1 VVAQA
6 NGELKRGCLFGCRRG
21 AGPQWA
27 WLWAWIALACLA
39 ILWLAPQTRLAAQ
52 ETQQDN
58 PQENQQEN
66 QQGQSVQEGQPL
78 QDQPPGEAAP
88 ATPSPLVDRT
98 LATLHGVVRNAVTG
112 QGVPRALVRVEG
124 DANTGVLT
132 DGDGRFEIPGIAV
145 GPQSVSVSRPGFFNP
160 AYGENAEARPGD
172 PGPPHNVLVAAA
184 MPDLE
189 FTIAPAGA
197 VRGRVDL
204 STGDPAEGINVA
216 LLKRVVQDG
225 RAQWQAAGM
234 TQTRSDGTYRFGGLA
249 DGEYEVFTM
258 PALDSDSASP
268 LVVPGKAGA
277 REQWGYASIYFP
289 GAREPSGAQ
298 AIPLAHGQEVEANF
312 LLTREPFEAVTA
324 SVVTP
329 QAGAA
334 RQMMS
339 YSPQVLDGAG
349 HELHY
354 AAQYDQ
360 GTHTVQAALPE
371 GSYSLL
377 ITSNG
382 FPAGFEHLELGRA
395 STPSVLVGEADF
407 AVAERPVTGL
417 RVVLSVP
424 APTPV
429 DVTVNRTGTAATP
442 AANGQVAVMVSPA
455 ATGTYGVL
463 VTQYAAGPADGPLEG
478 TFVQPGT
485 YWVHTYVGGGL
496 CESSFTA
503 GGANL
508 AREPLTIGLGGVTVP
523 LELTLRDDCAHLTLS
538 LPESAMTL
546 AAGDERFYT
555 AYAVP
560 DFDFTRDLSP
570 VVLRPSVSGTATLND
585 LTPGNYHVYTFA
597 GDVRLEYRN
606 AAALAALGNP
616 GQAVTLSPGAASTLV
631 VEALGQ

>member
-1 VVAQA
+1 LWLTAQA
-6 NGELKRGCLFGCRRG
+6 
-21 AGPQWA
+21 
-27 WLWAWIALACLA
+27 
-39 ILWLAPQTRLAAQ
+39 RLAA
-52 ETQQDN
+52 
-58 PQENQQEN
+58 QEN
-66 QQGQSVQEGQPL
+66 QQGQGVVEGQPQQDQPL

-88 ATPSPLVDRT
+88 AAPAQLVDRT

-112 QGVPRALVRVEG
+112 DGVPRALVRVEG
-124 DANTGVLT
+124 DANTGALT
-132 DGDGRFEIPGIAV
+132 DGDGRFEISGVAV

-184 MPDLE
+184 MADVE
-189 FTIAPAGA
+189 FTLAPTGA
-197 VRGRVDL
+197 IRGRLDL

-225 RAQWQAAGM
+225 RAQWQSAG
-234 TQTRSDGTYRFGGLA
+234 TTETRSDGTYRFGGLA

-258 PALDSDSASP
+258 PALDSDSLAL
-268 LVVPGKAGA
+268 LVAPGKGDATE
-277 REQWGYASIYFP
+277 RWGYASLYYP

-298 AIPLAHGQEVEANF
+298 AIRLAHGAEAEANF
-312 LLTREPFEAVTA
+312 LLTREPFETVTA
-324 SVVTP
+324 SVVLP

-334 RQMMS
+334 REMMS
-339 YSPQVLDGAG
+339 YSAQVMDGAG
-349 HELHY
+349 HELNY
-354 AAQYDQ
+354 VAQYDQ
-360 GTHTVQAALPE
+360 AAHTVQAALPE
-371 GSYSLL
+371 GNYSML
-377 ITSNG
+377 ISAAG
-382 FPAGFEHLELGRA
+382 FPVSLNGGMRTLNFLPSLWMGEL
-395 STPSVLVGEADF
+395 DF

-417 RVVLSVP
+417 RVALSAP
-424 APTPV
+424 ASAPV
-429 DVTVNRTGTAATP
+429 DVTVNRSGTAPTGA
-442 AANGQVAVMVSPA
+442 GQVAVMVSPA
-455 ATGTYGVL
+455 AAGTSGAL
-463 VTQYAAGPADGPLEG
+463 VSQYAGGPADGALQG
-478 TFVQPGT
+478 TIVQPGT
-485 YWVHTYVGGGL
+485 YWVHTYVSGGL

-508 AREPLTIGLGGVTVP
+508 AREPLTIGLSGVTVP

-560 DFDFTRDLSP
+560 DFDYTRDLSP

-606 AAALAALGNP
+606 AAALAALANP
-616 GQAVTLSPGAASTLV
+616 GQAVTLGPGATSTLV
-631 VEALGQ
+631 LEAPEQ

>member
-1 VVAQA
+1 MRRAWRCA
-6 NGELKRGCLFGCRRG
+6 WTALGC
-21 AGPQWA
+21 AA
-27 WLWAWIALACLA
+27 V
-39 ILWLAPQTRLAAQ
+39 LWLAAQARLAAQ
-52 ETQQDN
+52 ENQQV
-58 PQENQQEN
+58 NQQEN
-66 QQGQSVQEGQPL
+66 QQGQGVVEGQPL
-78 QDQPPGEAAP
+78 QDEPQQDQSPGEAAP
-88 ATPSPLVDRT
+88 AAPAPLVDRT

-112 QGVPRALVRVEG
+112 DGVPRALVRVEG

-132 DGDGRFEIPGIAV
+132 DGDGRFEISGVAV

-184 MPDLE
+184 MADVE
-189 FTIAPAGA
+189 FTLAPTGA
-197 VRGRVDL
+197 IRGRLDL
-204 STGDPAEGINVA
+204 STGDPADGINVA

-225 RAQWQAAGM
+225 RAQWQSAGT

-258 PALDSDSASP
+258 PALDSDSLAL
-268 LVVPGKAGA
+268 LVAPGKGGA
-277 REQWGYASIYFP
+277 AERWGYASLYYP

-298 AIPLAHGQEVEANF
+298 AIRLAHGAEAEANF
-312 LLTREPFEAVTA
+312 LLTREPFETVTA
-324 SVVTP
+324 SVVMP
-329 QAGAA
+329 QPGAA
-334 RQMMS
+334 KAMMS
-339 YSPQVLDGAG
+339 CSAQVMDGAG
-349 HELHY
+349 HELNY
-354 AAQYDQ
+354 VAQYDQ
-360 GTHTVQAALPE
+360 AAHTVQAALPE
-371 GSYSLL
+371 GNYSMLVAAA
-377 ITSNG
+377 G
-382 FPAGFEHLELGRA
+382 FPVSLNGGMRTLNFLPSLWMGEL
-395 STPSVLVGEADF
+395 DF

-417 RVVLSVP
+417 RVALSAP
-424 APTPV
+424 ASAPV
-429 DVTVNRTGTAATP
+429 DVTVNRSGTTP
-442 AANGQVAVMVSPA
+442 AGAGQVAVMVSPA
-455 ATGTYGVL
+455 AAGTSGAL
-463 VTQYAAGPADGPLEG
+463 VSQYAGGPADGPLQG
-478 TFVQPGT
+478 TLVQPGT
-485 YWVHTYVGGGL
+485 YWLHTYVSGGL

-508 AREPLTIGLGGVTVP
+508 AREPLTIGLSGVTVP

-606 AAALAALGNP
+606 RAALGALSTP
-616 GQAVTLSPGAASTLV
+616 GQAVTLGPGATDTLV
-631 VEALGQ
+631 LEAPEP